1 MRRLSRRTTLLGML
15 AAAASPARAEQTR
28 PPPFSSGSRQFTV
41 LRPPRVV
48 PPLRLTALDGKT
60 QLVDLRGSLTLIN
73 FWAVW
78 CPACIRELPILER
91 LHLAGAEQKVRVLA
105 ISVGRD
111 DRAKV
116 LRYLQKLAI
125 RRLPIYLDPDG
136 AVAFSDRQ
144 NPRKAPFALYGM
156 PISYLL
162 DHEARIV
169 GYLPGEADWSSPEAA
184 RLFDYYR

>member
-1 MRRLSRRTTLLGML
+1 MRRLSRRTALLSML
-15 AAAASPARAEQTR
+15 AATAGPAQAER
-28 PPPFSSGSRQFTV
+28 GHPPPFSSGPRQFTV
-41 LRPPRVV
+41 VRPPRVV
-48 PPLRLTALDGKT
+48 SPLSLTALDGRA
-60 QLVDLRGSLTLIN
+60 QSVDLRGSLTLIN

-91 LHLAGAEQKVRVLA
+91 LHLAGDERKVRVLA

-116 LRYLQKLAI
+116 QRYLQKLGI
-125 RRLPIYLDPDG
+125 RRLPVYLDPDG

-162 DHEARIV
+162 DREARVV
-169 GYLPGEADWSSPEAA
+169 GYLPGEANWLSPEAA
-184 RLFDYYR
+184 RLLNHYR